1 MPIVNGDMYPELKI
15 HPVDNKR
22 LIVAIY
28 DISDEDA
35 ISLAHKVAVATAYIE
50 EKFTDLCGVQLYIRS
65 SDKIEAQKQRYSY
78 ETFEATGDDRE
89 AIHAFAAQNNIDV
102 LHSRDVKLIRG
113 LYKDNPSFE
122 LSESQQQLELEIEA
136 FFTGKNISW
145 SLNSPAWNSTWLNKS
160 SDNLSLTNI
169 LHGLLN
175 AAQGKLQYSQKQIGL
190 VRALLNKAG
199 HIRHCEENLIS
210 FVQRKN
216 YSARNCIVQNSYGYD
231 DYYDYRFE
239 LNYHLGNYYFLMSGC
254 LDILGRLLADLFG
267 ITINNTVKP
276 NIERGE
282 FLAALQPKSQ
292 ALYDIYSEET
302 LNRWAVAL
310 KRKRNYVAHE
320 SEASY
325 TTISKPKKKKISDSE
340 VKKKVEGLR
349 NWNAMRLLVG
359 DDAVESNM
367 RFAEFVIRMNEDNE
381 VLTKDAMQ
389 FTYYD
394 SATRTEQMALF
405 HPLID
410 IKFDYEMIERI
421 LNQTASV
428 LRSSEDTNCSSIHTG
443 GGRIPNE

>member
-1 MPIVNGDMYPELKI
+1 MPLVNGELYPELNI
-15 HPVDNKR
+15 YPVDNKT
-22 LIVAIY
+22 LNVAI
-28 DISDEDA
+28 DGIDDRDA
-35 ISLAHKVAVATAYIE
+35 ISLAHKVAVATAYID
-50 EKFTDLCGVQLYIRS
+50 EKYTDLCSIQLYIRS
-65 SDKIEAQKQRYSY
+65 SDIIEAQDKACPYK
-78 ETFEATGDDRE
+78 TFESLLDDRQ
-89 AIHAFAAQNNIDV
+89 AIHAFAKQNDIDV
-102 LHSRDVKLIRG
+102 FHSTNKELIRE

-122 LSESQQQLELEIEA
+122 LSESNQQLDLEIEA
-136 FFTGKNISW
+136 FLTGKNISW

-160 SDNLSLTNI
+160 TDNLSLTNG

-175 AAQGKLQYSQKQIGL
+175 SAQGKLQYSQKQIGL

-231 DYYDYRFE
+231 DYYDYSFE

-254 LDILGRLLADLFG
+254 LDILARLLVDLFN

-276 NIERGE
+276 NLERRE

-292 ALYDIYSEET
+292 ELYDIYCEEE

-325 TTISKPKKKKISDSE
+325 TTILKPKKKKISDSE
-340 VKKKVEGLR
+340 IKKKVESLH
-349 NWNAMRLLVG
+349 NWSAMRLLVG
-359 DDAVESNM
+359 DDIVESNM
-367 RFAEFVIRMNEDNE
+367 RFTEFVIRTKEDNE

-394 SATRTEQMALF
+394 PVTRTEQMAFF

-421 LNQTASV
+421 LNQTVSV
-428 LRSSEDTNCSSIHTG
+428 LQS
-443 GGRIPNE
+443 